1 MKIEFKELQKNDY
14 KKAIRFA
21 VKGMHFDWYLD
32 NKILLNLYG
41 RYFWYQE
48 LNRATQVIA
57 AYVGERMVG
66 VLLADMKGE
75 EKKYRSFGR
84 LLYVKI
90 FEFLQNRFYKDG
102 AGLYQETTKQM
113 LKEYLKQNE
122 PDGEI
127 VFLATDPKAKMRG
140 IGSMMLLELEKREP
154 GKTVYLHTNDSCMY
168 QFYEKRGFERVYET
182 DIELDVKTKKVPLK
196 CFVYSKKLWEG

>member
-1 MKIEFKELQKNDY
+1 MKIEFKDIQKKDF

-21 VKGMHFDWYLD
+21 VKGMHFDRYVD

-75 EKKYRSFGR
+75 EKKYRSFGQ
-84 LLYVKI
+84 LLYVKLMG
-90 FEFLQNRFYKDG
+90 FVQKRFHEDD
-102 AGLYQETTKQM
+102 AMLYTETTKQM

-140 IGSMMLLELEKREP
+140 IGSMMLMELEKREP

-182 DIELDVKTKKVPLK
+182 DIELNVKTKKIPMK
-196 CFVYSKKLWEG
+196 CFVYSKKLFEG

>member
-1 MKIEFKELQKNDY
+1 MRIDFKELQKNDY

-21 VKGMHFDWYLD
+21 VKGMHFDRYLD

-41 RYFWYQE
+41 RYFWYQQ
-48 LNRATQVIA
+48 LNRATQIIA

-75 EKKYRSFGR
+75 EKTYRSFGR
-84 LLYVKI
+84 LLYVKF
-90 FEFLQNRFYKDG
+90 FEFLENRFHKDG
-102 AGLYQETTKQM
+102 ATLYQETMKQM

-140 IGSMMLLELEKREP
+140 IGSMMLMELEKREP

-182 DIELDVKTKKVPLK
+182 DIELNMKTKKLPLK
-196 CFVYSKKLWEG
+196 CFVYSKKLFEG